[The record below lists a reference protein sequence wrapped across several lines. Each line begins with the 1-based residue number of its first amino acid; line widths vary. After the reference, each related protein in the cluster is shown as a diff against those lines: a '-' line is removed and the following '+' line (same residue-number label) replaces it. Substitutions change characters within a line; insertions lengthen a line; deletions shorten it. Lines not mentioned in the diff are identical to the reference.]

1 MHLSRR
7 ARSLQYSAIRQI
19 SEKANRRGSDIIR
32 LDIGEPDYP
41 EPPLLAE
48 IMPDIVAAGSFYAPT
63 AGLPRLREA
72 LAARHSRTFG
82 CEISPEV
89 VIVSAGG
96 TGALNTAMALLADEG
111 DSIAIPTP
119 GYPNY
124 RTLAPLLGFTTK
136 TYALDPERGWQP
148 DLDEIE
154 QLFANGTRAVLLNSP
169 QNPAGCVLD
178 ADTVLHIAEL
188 CRRYD
193 TWIISDEVYA
203 AMQFSGQPISAFA
216 LVPDRVISVHSFSKE
231 FSMTGYRIGYAL
243 VPETWRERFPMMMM
257 GLMGSPSSVS
267 QSAALGLAE
276 ERVDGMREFY
286 RRRQALA
293 GRLLEAEGIESWQP
307 SGTFYRLIRLPEEV
321 VDSFEFA
328 LTLID
333 HQVAVVPGLAFGD
346 IPGVGTRYVRLSL
359 TQSDDQISAGVRR
372 IAQALRDVPEQF
384 QRRTTQS

>member
-1 MHLSRR
+1 
-7 ARSLQYSAIRQI
+7 
-19 SEKANRRGSDIIR
+19 
-32 LDIGEPDYP
+32 
-41 EPPLLAE
+41 
-48 IMPDIVAAGSFYAPT
+48 
-63 AGLPRLREA
+63 
-72 LAARHSRTFG
+72 
-82 CEISPEV
+82 
-89 VIVSAGG
+89 
-96 TGALNTAMALLADEG
+96 
-111 DSIAIPTP
+111 
-119 GYPNY
+119 
-124 RTLAPLLGFTTK
+124 
-136 TYALDPERGWQP
+136 
-148 DLDEIE
+148 
-154 QLFANGTRAVLLNSP
+154 
-169 QNPAGCVLD
+169 
-178 ADTVLHIAEL
+178 
-188 CRRYD
+188 
-193 TWIISDEVYA
+193 
-203 AMQFSGQPISAFA
+203 
-216 LVPDRVISVHSFSKE
+216 
-231 FSMTGYRIGYAL
+231 MTGYRIGYAL